1 MEPRR
6 PSTSGPY
13 DRRVPFLQP
22 TFLAAILVFAFLA
35 LIPTRHLVQRGA
47 SAGAAT
53 AYFLTL
59 WLLSLTILS
68 SGGRL
73 RILVPVVLFMAL
85 APYFHVRDGIDRL
98 LGRPPRPEKPR
109 MKNVTPDEDEFRGTG
124 ATT

>member
-6 PSTSGPY
+6 SSTSRPY
-13 DRRVPFLQP
+13 DRHVPLLQP

-59 WLLSLTILS
+59 WLLSLAILA

-73 RILVPVVLFMAL
+73 RILLPIALFMAL
-85 APYFHVRDGIDRL
+85 APFFHVREGIDRL
-98 LGRPPRPEKPR
+98 LGRPPRPVKPR

>member
-6 PSTSGPY
+6 PSTWAPY
-13 DRRVPFLQP
+13 DRSVPFLQP

-35 LIPTRHLVQRGA
+35 LIPTRHLVQRGV

-59 WLLSLTILS
+59 WLLSLAILA

-73 RILVPVVLFMAL
+73 RILLPLALFMAL
-85 APYFHVRDGIDRL
+85 APFFHVRDGIDRL
-98 LGRPPRPEKPR
+98 LGRPPRPVKPR
-109 MKNVTPDEDEFRGTG
+109 MKNVTPDESEFRGSG
-124 ATT
+124 TT